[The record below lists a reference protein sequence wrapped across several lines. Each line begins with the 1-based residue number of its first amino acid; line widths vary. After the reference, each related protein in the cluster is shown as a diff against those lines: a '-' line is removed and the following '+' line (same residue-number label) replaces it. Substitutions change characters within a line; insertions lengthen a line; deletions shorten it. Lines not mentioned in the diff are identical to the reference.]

1 MADDE
6 ASLREEV
13 SPAAFPYTLHL
24 AELNLI
30 SSVSNQPYGIA

>member
-13 SPAAFPYTLHL
+13 NPAVFPYTLRL
-24 AELNLI
+24 TELNFI
-30 SSVSNQPYGIA
+30 SSVSNQPYGTA